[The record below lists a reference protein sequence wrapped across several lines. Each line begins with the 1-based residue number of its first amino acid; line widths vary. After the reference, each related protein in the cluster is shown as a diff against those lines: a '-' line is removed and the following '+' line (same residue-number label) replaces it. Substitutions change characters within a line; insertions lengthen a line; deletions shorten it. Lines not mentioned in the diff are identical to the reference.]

1 MNECCKDKSNLERI
15 EETRD
20 RIVEKCR
27 VCGNR
32 HFRMW
37 AEPGQIGAEIK
48 PLGGND
54 GDLQQV

>member
-1 MNECCKDKSNLERI
+1 MNECCKDKSNLERK
-15 EETRD
+15 EESHD
-20 RIVEKCR
+20 RALDVCR

-32 HFRMW
+32 HFRML